1 MMLEILI
8 TLFLFL
14 CVLFTNSYTSGKE
27 QKIKIVSIIDESSVL
42 SCLIKVHSI
51 IQSSTD
57 PSHLQ
62 FYFIVIQQK
71 SKIIEKWMKS
81 FKNCFPDMFIESK
94 VWDRPE
100 SLPPLHDRI
109 FEIEIIFARFYI
121 PHIFPFIDR
130 YIYLDNDMIVTAD
143 LSNLYSF
150 PLIAH
155 SSVPAKKKIWNYEE
169 RSPHSKIGERNEMH
183 NNIMSKK
190 MLPPKQ
196 KRVSRN
202 LQSNDRLLLAKSR
215 NQDKKPSP
223 KQYALNEDFYN
234 GGTKLRY
241 KDKNKAVAAFVFEDH
256 PQNIAYIKSNFNTS
270 HPLVRSTLSLRPK
283 ESFFNGGVAV
293 VDASLWRKENFT
305 KQAEKIIEN
314 NYNGSLYSHSA
325 GDQGTFL
332 LLLQGRI
339 AYLPSNYNMR
349 RLPKKTVNMLTEG
362 KNGIIH
368 FAGSTFGVPL
378 LSCYEPLRYPIF
390 IPAVVP
396 LYLQIISSLSRQ
408 CPILNTGNRKD
419 GSSKDNSSITI
430 HNTNS
435 NNRNMSRDDKS
446 IRTYGG
452 NRNNVTKDN
461 DLWTIPIECSQAIV
475 ELKEAEK
482 KGEVK
487 IKYHPG
493 KSLEFGWPL
502 MNPNS

>member
-1 MMLEILI
+1 MTLEMSI

-14 CVLFTNSYTSGKE
+14 CVLFTNSYTSGKG
-27 QKIKIVSIIDESSVL
+27 QKVKIVSIIDESSVL

-71 SKIIEKWMKS
+71 SKIIEKWMRS
-81 FKNCFPDMFIESK
+81 FKTCFPDMFIESK
-94 VWDRPE
+94 VWERPE

-109 FEIEIIFARFYI
+109 FETEIIFARFYI

-143 LSNLYSF
+143 LINLYSF
-150 PLIAH
+150 PLISY
-155 SSVPAKKKIWNYEE
+155 SSVPAKKKIWNHEE
-169 RSPHSKIGERNEMH
+169 RSPYSKIGERSEMH
-183 NNIMSKK
+183 NKIMSKK

-196 KRVSRN
+196 KRENSRN
-202 LQSNDRLLLAKSR
+202 LQSNDRLPLAKSQ
-215 NQDKKPSP
+215 NQGNKLSS
-223 KQYALNEDFYN
+223 KQYALNEDFHK

-256 PQNIAYIKSNFNTS
+256 PQNIAYVKSNFNTS
-270 HPLVRSTLSLRPK
+270 HPLVRSALLLRPK

-305 KQAEKIIEN
+305 KQAEKIIED

-339 AYLPSNYNMR
+339 AYLPSTYNMR
-349 RLPKKTVNMLTEG
+349 RLPKKTVNMLSEG

-368 FAGSTFGVPL
+368 LAGSTSGVPL

-390 IPAVVP
+390 VPAVVP
-396 LYLQIISSLSRQ
+396 LYLQIISSLSRR
-408 CPILNTGNRKD
+408 CPTLNSRKD
-419 GSSKDNSSITI
+419 GSKSNSSIVI
-430 HNTNS
+430 HNAKN

-452 NRNNVTKDN
+452 NRNNVTKDD
-461 DLWTIPIECSQAIV
+461 DLWTIPIECSHAID

-482 KGEVK
+482 KGAVK
-487 IKYHPG
+487 IEYHPG
-493 KSLEFGWPL
+493 KSSEFGWPL
-502 MNPNS
+502 TNPIY